1 MVLEDAMS
9 MNG

>member
-9 MNG
+9 MNN